1 MIVVYVPNVV
11 FASLNKTIIFVPHD
25 NRPISFKQTADN
37 IRDLGYEVLTPP
49 EELLGNRENPY
60 AKPEELSKW
69 VIENAKKADAAVISS
84 DSMVYGSLV
93 ASRKHNL
100 SEDVVLARVH
110 NFEKIHQAN
119 PNMKLYVF
127 GSIMRT
133 PQTSEASGS
142 EDANYY
148 AQYGTDIAR
157 YTALNDKLEQDGLTH
172 KERKQLQQYEQKI
185 PKAALDDWLSRRQGN
200 FLVSKNLIDLA
211 RNDVITYLA
220 LGCDDNAK
228 YSQTNKERRALDN
241 YGSDLGELKYQSV
254 AGIDEIG
261 YVLLTRAVN
270 NLQGDIPFVS
280 VHYAKGTGE
289 NTIPAYSNEP
299 IKNSIA
305 THIKM
310 AGGMKVNSDKR
321 ADLVFMVNT
330 NFDGTTGA
338 ANDLNNVYIPNE
350 NIIDFVNMVDEAVQA
365 NKKVGI
371 GDITFGNGSDNAL
384 MFSLYGK
391 NLLDKLNAYSGW
403 NTPTNSTGY
412 ALAMG
417 MGANYTDRVGIL
429 KMLEVRY
436 LDDWLYQANIR
447 QAVANRLNSMP
458 GEGDY
463 GNTKTRTLP
472 AEKLATEAL
481 QKMIADY
488 GLEKF
493 EGQSYVADAQ
503 IRFPWQRMFE
513 ADIIF
518 PEEKVSVEEK
528 IEKCMKNSRNPM
540 SFVNTITAALLN
552 GAVDEE
558 SVIDELER
566 IVQKRKKEIL

>member
-1 MIVVYVPNVV
+1 MQFKYLKQLLCLFLMMIVVYVPNVV

-25 NRPISFKQTADN
+25 NRPISFRQTADN

-157 YTALNDKLEQDGLTH
+157 YTALTDKLEQDRLTH

-310 AGGMKVNSDKR
+310 AGGMKVNSDKG

-481 QKMIADY
+481 QKMIVDY

-513 ADIIF
+513 ADIVF

-528 IEKCMKNSRNPM
+528 IEK
-540 SFVNTITAALLN
+540 
-552 GAVDEE
+552 
-558 SVIDELER
+558 
-566 IVQKRKKEIL
+566 

>member
-1 MIVVYVPNVV
+1 MQFKYLKQLLCLFLMMIVVYVPNVV
-11 FASLNKTIIFVPHD
+11 CANLNKTIIFVPHD

-69 VIENAKKADAAVISS
+69 VIENAKKSDAAVISS

-157 YTALNDKLEQDGLTH
+157 YTALTDKLEQDGLTH
-172 KERKQLQQYEQKI
+172 KERKQLKQYEQKI
-185 PKAALDDWLSRRQGN
+185 PKAALADWLSRRQGN

-211 RNDVITYLA
+211 RSDVITYLA

-350 NIIDFVNMVDEAVQA
+350 NIIDFVNMVDEAIQA

-513 ADIIF
+513 ADIVF

-528 IEKCMKNSRNPM
+528 IEK
-540 SFVNTITAALLN
+540 
-552 GAVDEE
+552 
-558 SVIDELER
+558 
-566 IVQKRKKEIL
+566 

>member
-1 MIVVYVPNVV
+1 MQFKYLKQLLCLFLMMIVVYVPNVV

-69 VIENAKKADAAVISS
+69 VIENAKKADVAVISS

-157 YTALNDKLEQDGLTH
+157 YTALTDKLEQDGLTH
-172 KERKQLQQYEQKI
+172 KERKQLKQYEQKI
-185 PKAALDDWLSRRQGN
+185 PKAALADWLSRRQGN

-211 RNDVITYLA
+211 RSDVITYLA

-350 NIIDFVNMVDEAVQA
+350 NIIDFVNMVDEAIQA

-518 PEEKVSVEEK
+518 PEEK
-528 IEKCMKNSRNPM
+528 IEK
-540 SFVNTITAALLN
+540 
-552 GAVDEE
+552 
-558 SVIDELER
+558 
-566 IVQKRKKEIL
+566 

>member
-1 MIVVYVPNVV
+1 MQFKYLKQLLCLFLMMIVVYVPNVV

-37 IRDLGYEVLTPP
+37 IRDLGYEVFTPP

-157 YTALNDKLEQDGLTH
+157 YTALTDKLEQDGLTH

-241 YGSDLGELKYQSV
+241 YGSNLGELKYQSV

-513 ADIIF
+513 ADIVF

-528 IEKCMKNSRNPM
+528 LEK
-540 SFVNTITAALLN
+540 
-552 GAVDEE
+552 
-558 SVIDELER
+558 
-566 IVQKRKKEIL
+566 

>member
-1 MIVVYVPNVV
+1 MQFKYLKQLLCLFLMMIVVYVPNIV

-157 YTALNDKLEQDGLTH
+157 YTALTDKLEQDGLTH
-172 KERKQLQQYEQKI
+172 KERKQLKQYEQKI
-185 PKAALDDWLSRRQGN
+185 SKAALDDWLSRRQGN

-310 AGGMKVNSDKR
+310 AGGMKVNSDKG

-493 EGQSYVADAQ
+493 EGQSYVVDAQ

-528 IEKCMKNSRNPM
+528 IEK
-540 SFVNTITAALLN
+540 
-552 GAVDEE
+552 
-558 SVIDELER
+558 
-566 IVQKRKKEIL
+566 

>member
-1 MIVVYVPNVV
+1 MQFKYLKQLLCLFLMMIVVYVPNVV

-211 RNDVITYLA
+211 RNDVIIYLA

-528 IEKCMKNSRNPM
+528 IEK
-540 SFVNTITAALLN
+540 
-552 GAVDEE
+552 
-558 SVIDELER
+558 
-566 IVQKRKKEIL
+566 

>member
-1 MIVVYVPNVV
+1 M
-11 FASLNKTIIFVPHD
+11 
-25 NRPISFKQTADN
+25 
-37 IRDLGYEVLTPP
+37 
-49 EELLGNRENPY
+49 
-60 AKPEELSKW
+60 
-69 VIENAKKADAAVISS
+69 IENAKKADAAVISS

-157 YTALNDKLEQDGLTH
+157 YTALTDKLEQDGLTH

-299 IKNSIA
+299 IKKSIA

-481 QKMIADY
+481 QKIIADY

-513 ADIIF
+513 ADIVF

-528 IEKCMKNSRNPM
+528 IEK
-540 SFVNTITAALLN
+540 
-552 GAVDEE
+552 
-558 SVIDELER
+558 
-566 IVQKRKKEIL
+566 

>member
-1 MIVVYVPNVV
+1 MQFKYLKQLLCLFLMMIVVYVPNVV

-157 YTALNDKLEQDGLTH
+157 YTALTDKLEQDGLTH

-350 NIIDFVNMVDEAVQA
+350 NIIDFVNMVDEAIQA

-528 IEKCMKNSRNPM
+528 IEK
-540 SFVNTITAALLN
+540 
-552 GAVDEE
+552 
-558 SVIDELER
+558 
-566 IVQKRKKEIL
+566 

>member
-1 MIVVYVPNVV
+1 MQFKYLKQLLCLFLMMIVVYVPNVV

-157 YTALNDKLEQDGLTH
+157 YTALTDKLEQDRLTH

-310 AGGMKVNSDKR
+310 AGGMKVNSDKG

-371 GDITFGNGSDNAL
+371 GDIAFGNGSDNAL

-513 ADIIF
+513 ADIVF

-528 IEKCMKNSRNPM
+528 IEK
-540 SFVNTITAALLN
+540 
-552 GAVDEE
+552 
-558 SVIDELER
+558 
-566 IVQKRKKEIL
+566 

>member
-1 MIVVYVPNVV
+1 MQFKYLKQLLCLFLMMIVVYVPNVV

-157 YTALNDKLEQDGLTH
+157 YTALTDKLEQDGLTH
-172 KERKQLQQYEQKI
+172 KERKQLKQYEQKI
-185 PKAALDDWLSRRQGN
+185 PKAALADWLSRRQGN

-350 NIIDFVNMVDEAVQA
+350 NIIDFVNMVDEAIQA
-365 NKKVGI
+365 GKKVGI

-528 IEKCMKNSRNPM
+528 IEK
-540 SFVNTITAALLN
+540 
-552 GAVDEE
+552 
-558 SVIDELER
+558 
-566 IVQKRKKEIL
+566 

>member
-1 MIVVYVPNVV
+1 MQFKYLKQLLCLFLMMIVVYVPNVV

-25 NRPISFKQTADN
+25 NRPISLKQTADN

-157 YTALNDKLEQDGLTH
+157 YTALTDKLEQDRLTH

-310 AGGMKVNSDKR
+310 AGGMKVNSDKG

-338 ANDLNNVYIPNE
+338 ANDLNNVYISNE

-513 ADIIF
+513 ADIVF

-528 IEKCMKNSRNPM
+528 IEK
-540 SFVNTITAALLN
+540 
-552 GAVDEE
+552 
-558 SVIDELER
+558 
-566 IVQKRKKEIL
+566 

>member
-1 MIVVYVPNVV
+1 MQFKYLKQLLCLFLMMIVVYVPNVV

-157 YTALNDKLEQDGLTH
+157 YTALTDKLEQDRLTH

-228 YSQTNKERRALDN
+228 YSQTNKERHALDN

-310 AGGMKVNSDKR
+310 AGGMKVNSDKG

-481 QKMIADY
+481 QKMIVDY
-488 GLEKF
+488 GLEKL

-513 ADIIF
+513 ADIVF

-528 IEKCMKNSRNPM
+528 IEK
-540 SFVNTITAALLN
+540 
-552 GAVDEE
+552 
-558 SVIDELER
+558 
-566 IVQKRKKEIL
+566 

>member
-1 MIVVYVPNVV
+1 MQFKYLKQLLCLFLMMIVVYVPNVV

-69 VIENAKKADAAVISS
+69 MIENAKKADAAVISS

-157 YTALNDKLEQDGLTH
+157 YTALTDKLEQDGLTH

-241 YGSDLGELKYQSV
+241 YGSNLGELKYQSV

-513 ADIIF
+513 ADIVF

-528 IEKCMKNSRNPM
+528 LEK
-540 SFVNTITAALLN
+540 
-552 GAVDEE
+552 
-558 SVIDELER
+558 
-566 IVQKRKKEIL
+566 

>member
-1 MIVVYVPNVV
+1 MQFKYLKQLLCLFLMMIVVYVPNVV
-11 FASLNKTIIFVPHD
+11 CASLNKTIIFVPHD

-110 NFEKIHQAN
+110 NFEKIYQAN

-157 YTALNDKLEQDGLTH
+157 YTALTDKLEQDGLTH

-518 PEEKVSVEEK
+518 PEEK
-528 IEKCMKNSRNPM
+528 IEK
-540 SFVNTITAALLN
+540 
-552 GAVDEE
+552 
-558 SVIDELER
+558 
-566 IVQKRKKEIL
+566 

>member
-1 MIVVYVPNVV
+1 MQFKYLKQLLCLFLMMIVVYVPNVV

-157 YTALNDKLEQDGLTH
+157 YTALTDKLEQDRLTH

-310 AGGMKVNSDKR
+310 AGGIKVNSDKG

-481 QKMIADY
+481 QKMIVDY

-513 ADIIF
+513 ADIVF

-528 IEKCMKNSRNPM
+528 IEK
-540 SFVNTITAALLN
+540 
-552 GAVDEE
+552 
-558 SVIDELER
+558 
-566 IVQKRKKEIL
+566 

>member
-1 MIVVYVPNVV
+1 MQFKYLKQLLCLFLMMIVVYVPNVV

-119 PNMKLYVF
+119 TNMKLYVF

-157 YTALNDKLEQDGLTH
+157 YTALTDKLEQDRLTH

-310 AGGMKVNSDKR
+310 AGGMKVNSDKG

-481 QKMIADY
+481 QKMIVDY

-513 ADIIF
+513 ADIVF

-528 IEKCMKNSRNPM
+528 IEK
-540 SFVNTITAALLN
+540 
-552 GAVDEE
+552 
-558 SVIDELER
+558 
-566 IVQKRKKEIL
+566 

>member
-1 MIVVYVPNVV
+1 MQFKYLKQLLCLFLMMIVVYVPNVV
-11 FASLNKTIIFVPHD
+11 FASLNKTIIFVSHD

-49 EELLGNRENPY
+49 EELLGNREDPY

-157 YTALNDKLEQDGLTH
+157 YTALTDKLEQDGLTH

-350 NIIDFVNMVDEAVQA
+350 NIIDFVNMVDEAIQA

-493 EGQSYVADAQ
+493 EGQFYVADAQ

-513 ADIIF
+513 ADIVF

-528 IEKCMKNSRNPM
+528 LEK
-540 SFVNTITAALLN
+540 
-552 GAVDEE
+552 
-558 SVIDELER
+558 
-566 IVQKRKKEIL
+566 

>member
-1 MIVVYVPNVV
+1 MQFKYLKQLLCLFLMMIVVYVPNVV

-157 YTALNDKLEQDGLTH
+157 YTALTDKLEQDGLTH
-172 KERKQLQQYEQKI
+172 KERKQLKQYEQKI
-185 PKAALDDWLSRRQGN
+185 SKAALDDWLSRRQGN

-310 AGGMKVNSDKR
+310 AGGMKVNSDKG

-503 IRFPWQRMFE
+503 IKFPWQRMFE
-513 ADIIF
+513 ADIVF

-528 IEKCMKNSRNPM
+528 IEK
-540 SFVNTITAALLN
+540 
-552 GAVDEE
+552 
-558 SVIDELER
+558 
-566 IVQKRKKEIL
+566 

>member
-1 MIVVYVPNVV
+1 MQFKYLKQLLCLFLMMIVVYVPNVV

-37 IRDLGYEVLTPP
+37 IRDLGYEVLTPS

-69 VIENAKKADAAVISS
+69 MIENAKKADAAVISS

-157 YTALNDKLEQDGLTH
+157 YTALTDKLEQDRLTH

-310 AGGMKVNSDKR
+310 AGGMKVNSDKG

-513 ADIIF
+513 ADIVF

-528 IEKCMKNSRNPM
+528 IEK
-540 SFVNTITAALLN
+540 
-552 GAVDEE
+552 
-558 SVIDELER
+558 
-566 IVQKRKKEIL
+566 

>member
-1 MIVVYVPNVV
+1 MQFKYLKQLLCLFLMMIVVYVPNVV

-119 PNMKLYVF
+119 TNMKLYVF

-157 YTALNDKLEQDGLTH
+157 YTALTDKLEQDRLTH

-200 FLVSKNLIDLA
+200 FLVIKNLIDLG

-310 AGGMKVNSDKR
+310 AGGMKVNSDKG

-513 ADIIF
+513 ADIVF

-528 IEKCMKNSRNPM
+528 IEK
-540 SFVNTITAALLN
+540 
-552 GAVDEE
+552 
-558 SVIDELER
+558 
-566 IVQKRKKEIL
+566 

>member
-1 MIVVYVPNVV
+1 MQFKYLKQLLCLFLMMIVVYVPNVV

-157 YTALNDKLEQDGLTH
+157 YTALTDKLEQDRLTH

-228 YSQTNKERRALDN
+228 YSQTNKERHALDN

-310 AGGMKVNSDKR
+310 AGGMKVNSDKG

-513 ADIIF
+513 ADIVF

-528 IEKCMKNSRNPM
+528 IEK
-540 SFVNTITAALLN
+540 
-552 GAVDEE
+552 
-558 SVIDELER
+558 
-566 IVQKRKKEIL
+566 

>member
-1 MIVVYVPNVV
+1 MQFKYLKQLLCLFLMMIVVYVPNVV

-157 YTALNDKLEQDGLTH
+157 YTALTDKLEQDGLTH

-280 VHYAKGTGE
+280 VHYSKGTGE

-350 NIIDFVNMVDEAVQA
+350 NIIDFVNMVDEAIQA
-365 NKKVGI
+365 GKKVGI

-513 ADIIF
+513 ADIVF

-528 IEKCMKNSRNPM
+528 IEK
-540 SFVNTITAALLN
+540 
-552 GAVDEE
+552 
-558 SVIDELER
+558 
-566 IVQKRKKEIL
+566 

>member
-1 MIVVYVPNVV
+1 MQFKYLKQLLCLFLMMIVVYVPNVV

-69 VIENAKKADAAVISS
+69 MIENAKKADAAVISS

-100 SEDVVLARVH
+100 SEDVVLVRVH

-157 YTALNDKLEQDGLTH
+157 YTALTDKLEQDRLTH

-310 AGGMKVNSDKR
+310 AGGMKVNSDKG

-513 ADIIF
+513 ADIVF

-528 IEKCMKNSRNPM
+528 IEK
-540 SFVNTITAALLN
+540 
-552 GAVDEE
+552 
-558 SVIDELER
+558 
-566 IVQKRKKEIL
+566 

>member
-1 MIVVYVPNVV
+1 MQFKYLKQLLCLFLMMIVVYVPNVV

-37 IRDLGYEVLTPP
+37 IRNLGYEVLTPP

-157 YTALNDKLEQDGLTH
+157 YTALTDKLEQDGLTH
-172 KERKQLQQYEQKI
+172 KERKQLKQYEQKI

-365 NKKVGI
+365 GKKVGI

-513 ADIIF
+513 ADIVF

-528 IEKCMKNSRNPM
+528 IEK
-540 SFVNTITAALLN
+540 
-552 GAVDEE
+552 
-558 SVIDELER
+558 
-566 IVQKRKKEIL
+566 

>member
-1 MIVVYVPNVV
+1 MQFKYLKQLLCLFLMMIVVYVPNVV
-11 FASLNKTIIFVPHD
+11 FASLNKTIIFVSHD

-49 EELLGNRENPY
+49 EELLGNREDPY

-157 YTALNDKLEQDGLTH
+157 YTALTDKLEQDGLTH

-493 EGQSYVADAQ
+493 EGQFYVADAQ

-513 ADIIF
+513 ADIVF

-528 IEKCMKNSRNPM
+528 LEK
-540 SFVNTITAALLN
+540 
-552 GAVDEE
+552 
-558 SVIDELER
+558 
-566 IVQKRKKEIL
+566 

>member
-1 MIVVYVPNVV
+1 MQFKYLKQLLCLFLMMIVVYVPNVV

-157 YTALNDKLEQDGLTH
+157 YTALTDKLEQDGLTH

-350 NIIDFVNMVDEAVQA
+350 NIIDFVNMVDEAIQA
-365 NKKVGI
+365 GKKVGI

-503 IRFPWQRMFE
+503 IKFPWQRMFE
-513 ADIIF
+513 ADIVF

-528 IEKCMKNSRNPM
+528 IEK
-540 SFVNTITAALLN
+540 
-552 GAVDEE
+552 
-558 SVIDELER
+558 
-566 IVQKRKKEIL
+566 

>member
-1 MIVVYVPNVV
+1 MQFKYLKQLLCLFLMMIVVYVPNVV

-69 VIENAKKADAAVISS
+69 VIENTKKADAAVISS

-157 YTALNDKLEQDGLTH
+157 YTALTDKLEQDRLTH

-310 AGGMKVNSDKR
+310 AGGMKVNSDKG

-481 QKMIADY
+481 QKMIVDY

-513 ADIIF
+513 ADIVF

-528 IEKCMKNSRNPM
+528 IEK
-540 SFVNTITAALLN
+540 
-552 GAVDEE
+552 
-558 SVIDELER
+558 
-566 IVQKRKKEIL
+566 

>member
-1 MIVVYVPNVV
+1 MQFKYLKQLLCLFLMMIVVYVPNVV

-110 NFEKIHQAN
+110 NFEKIHQTN

-157 YTALNDKLEQDGLTH
+157 YTALTDKLEQDGLTH
-172 KERKQLQQYEQKI
+172 KERKRLQQYEQKI

-365 NKKVGI
+365 GKKVGI

-513 ADIIF
+513 ADIVF

-528 IEKCMKNSRNPM
+528 LEK
-540 SFVNTITAALLN
+540 
-552 GAVDEE
+552 
-558 SVIDELER
+558 
-566 IVQKRKKEIL
+566 

>member
-1 MIVVYVPNVV
+1 MQFKYLKQLLCLFLMMIVVYVPNVV

-157 YTALNDKLEQDGLTH
+157 YTALTDKLEQDGLTH

-211 RNDVITYLA
+211 RSDVITYLA

-280 VHYAKGTGE
+280 VYYAKGTGE

-365 NKKVGI
+365 GKKVGI

-518 PEEKVSVEEK
+518 PEEKVDMQKDIQKAEVNVEK
-528 IEKCMKNSRNPM
+528 
-540 SFVNTITAALLN
+540 
-552 GAVDEE
+552 
-558 SVIDELER
+558 
-566 IVQKRKKEIL
+566 

>member
-1 MIVVYVPNVV
+1 MQFKYLKQLLCLFLMMIVVYVPNVV

-157 YTALNDKLEQDGLTH
+157 YTALTDKLEQDRLTH

-481 QKMIADY
+481 QKIIADY

-513 ADIIF
+513 ADIVF

-528 IEKCMKNSRNPM
+528 IEK
-540 SFVNTITAALLN
+540 
-552 GAVDEE
+552 
-558 SVIDELER
+558 
-566 IVQKRKKEIL
+566 

>member
-1 MIVVYVPNVV
+1 MQFKYLKQLLCLFLMMIVVYVPNVV

-157 YTALNDKLEQDGLTH
+157 YTALTDKLEQDGLTH

-513 ADIIF
+513 ADIVF
-518 PEEKVSVEEK
+518 PEEK
-528 IEKCMKNSRNPM
+528 IEK
-540 SFVNTITAALLN
+540 
-552 GAVDEE
+552 
-558 SVIDELER
+558 
-566 IVQKRKKEIL
+566 

>member
-1 MIVVYVPNVV
+1 MQFKYLKQLLCLFLMMIVVYVPNVV

-37 IRDLGYEVLTPP
+37 IRDLGYEILTPP

-157 YTALNDKLEQDGLTH
+157 YTALTDKLEQDRLTH

-310 AGGMKVNSDKR
+310 AGGMKVNSDKG

-513 ADIIF
+513 ADIVF

-528 IEKCMKNSRNPM
+528 IEK
-540 SFVNTITAALLN
+540 
-552 GAVDEE
+552 
-558 SVIDELER
+558 
-566 IVQKRKKEIL
+566 

>member
-1 MIVVYVPNVV
+1 MQFKYLKQLLCLFLMMIVVYVPNIV

-60 AKPEELSKW
+60 VKPEELSKW

-157 YTALNDKLEQDGLTH
+157 YTALTDKLEQDGLTH

-528 IEKCMKNSRNPM
+528 IEK
-540 SFVNTITAALLN
+540 
-552 GAVDEE
+552 
-558 SVIDELER
+558 
-566 IVQKRKKEIL
+566 

>member
-1 MIVVYVPNVV
+1 DKVQFKYLKQLLCLFLMMIVVYVPNVV

-157 YTALNDKLEQDGLTH
+157 YTALTDKLEQDGLTH

-513 ADIIF
+513 ADIVF

-528 IEKCMKNSRNPM
+528 IEK
-540 SFVNTITAALLN
+540 
-552 GAVDEE
+552 
-558 SVIDELER
+558 
-566 IVQKRKKEIL
+566 

>member
-1 MIVVYVPNVV
+1 MQFKYLKQLLCLFLMMIVVYVPNVV

-25 NRPISFKQTADN
+25 NRPISLKQTADN

-157 YTALNDKLEQDGLTH
+157 YTALTDKLEQDRLTH

-310 AGGMKVNSDKR
+310 AGGMKVNSDKG

-481 QKMIADY
+481 QKMIVDY

-513 ADIIF
+513 ADIVF

-528 IEKCMKNSRNPM
+528 IEK
-540 SFVNTITAALLN
+540 
-552 GAVDEE
+552 
-558 SVIDELER
+558 
-566 IVQKRKKEIL
+566 

>member
-1 MIVVYVPNVV
+1 MQFKYLKQLLCLFLMMIVVYVPNVV

-119 PNMKLYVF
+119 TNMKLYVF

-157 YTALNDKLEQDGLTH
+157 YTALTDKLEQDRLTH

-200 FLVSKNLIDLA
+200 FLVSKNLIDLG

-310 AGGMKVNSDKR
+310 AGGMKVNSDKG

-481 QKMIADY
+481 QKMIVDY

-513 ADIIF
+513 ADIVF

-528 IEKCMKNSRNPM
+528 IEK
-540 SFVNTITAALLN
+540 
-552 GAVDEE
+552 
-558 SVIDELER
+558 
-566 IVQKRKKEIL
+566 